1 MSIRNSEF
9 RLIGIYKRKIRH
21 IFFAAIDKIAYL
33 KIDLTDVLQ
42 GFIYRVP
49 WLFPYKTLS
58 Q

>member
-1 MSIRNSEF
+1 MSIRNSAF
-9 RLIGIYKRKIRH
+9 RLIGIYRRKIRH

-49 WLFPYKTLS
+49 
-58 Q
+58 